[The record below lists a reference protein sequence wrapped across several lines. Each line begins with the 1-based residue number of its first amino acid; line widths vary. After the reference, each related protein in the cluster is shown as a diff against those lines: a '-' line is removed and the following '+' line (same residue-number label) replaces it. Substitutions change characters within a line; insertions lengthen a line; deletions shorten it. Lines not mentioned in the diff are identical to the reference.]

1 MKGLNPGYLLKSS
14 LLYLNS
20 KLLQLKIATMCSY
33 PMEACLE
40 FIPFNQ
46 ILSINLRHTAYPM
59 VGHLFKVGGNLGTP
73 KTFFS
78 VNGRI
83 MLLDLENLVGFLY
96 HLVVELNYY
105 FSKFFKIAVKIIFV
119 LFSYYLI
126 VIK

>member
-40 FIPFNQ
+40 FIQFNQ
-46 ILSINLRHTAYPM
+46 ILSINLRHIAYPM
-59 VGHLFKVGGNLGTP
+59 VGQLFKVGGNLETP

-78 VNGRI
+78 VNGMI
-83 MLLDLENLVGFLY
+83 MLLDLESLVGFFITL
-96 HLVVELNYY
+96 
-105 FSKFFKIAVKIIFV
+105 
-119 LFSYYLI
+119 SYRQNLP
-126 VIK
+126 